1 MAFDNLDIFAPID
14 DDVDDYFYQPRHARK
29 EQRKPMNTL
38 IKNTV
43 RLIVF
48 LGLAYAGVWLMWQ
61 FAVLLNAVTTQV
73 WK

>member
-1 MAFDNLDIFAPID
+1 MTFPDFDPWAAFDDDID
-14 DDVDDYFYQPRHARK
+14 DALYTPRHARK

-48 LGLAYAGVWLMWQ
+48 LGLAYAGLWLMWQ
-61 FAVLLNAVTTQV
+61 FAVLINTVTTQI